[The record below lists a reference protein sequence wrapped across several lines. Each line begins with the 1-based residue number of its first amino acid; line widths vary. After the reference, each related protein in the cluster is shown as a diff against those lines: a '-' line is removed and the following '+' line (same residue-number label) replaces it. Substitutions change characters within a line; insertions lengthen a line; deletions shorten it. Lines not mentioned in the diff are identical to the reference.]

1 MADGND
7 DLRRKVNDTNRV
19 VNSPFGWTIGGVF
32 LVLLLGILFF
42 YDGRDGSKKSGA
54 NPPNVVSNSSSTS
67 R

>member
-7 DLRRKVNDTNRV
+7 EIRRKVNDTNH
-19 VNSPFGWTIGGVF
+19 VNSPLAWAIGGAF
-32 LVLLLGILFF
+32 LVVLLGVLFF
-42 YDGRDGSKKSGA
+42 YDGRDGSPNSDS

>member
-1 MADGND
+1 MTRTA
-7 DLRRKVNDTNRV
+7 
-19 VNSPFGWTIGGVF
+19 VNSPFGWAIGGVF

-42 YDGRDGSKKSGA
+42 YDGRDGTKKSGA